1 MATMVVDKNF
11 ERERMTSSIAMVMT
25 LISFSML
32 FATLMLG
39 YVAYRFTS
47 VVWPPLGMQRAS
59 LEVPTLS
66 TLIILMSSLSY
77 YMSESSFLQNKLKA
91 FKNYYFVT
99 LLLGASFMV
108 SQMFLWQNLKLT
120 GIFVDSTVFGSII
133 YAFTWVHAGH
143 MVVGLLALLFL
154 IPSLRGKRN
163 EGKTQIWLKSVGQ
176 FWHFL
181 GIVWVI
187 MYFSIFIF

>member
-59 LEVPTLS
+59 LEIPTLS

>member
-59 LEVPTLS
+59 LEIPTLS

-99 LLLGASFMV
+99 LLLGTSFMV

>member
-1 MATMVVDKNF
+1 MVVDKNF

-59 LEVPTLS
+59 LEIPTLS

-99 LLLGASFMV
+99 LLLGTSFMV

>member
-59 LEVPTLS
+59 LEIPTLS

-99 LLLGASFMV
+99 LLLGTSFMA